1 MTTALAR
8 TGLVLTPFL
17 QEYSVGP
24 KTVYSENVGDAND
37 SEKNTVTVGELGE
50 IRNKPLDLVHSI
62 TVYAR

>member
-1 MTTALAR
+1 M
-8 TGLVLTPFL
+8 TPFL